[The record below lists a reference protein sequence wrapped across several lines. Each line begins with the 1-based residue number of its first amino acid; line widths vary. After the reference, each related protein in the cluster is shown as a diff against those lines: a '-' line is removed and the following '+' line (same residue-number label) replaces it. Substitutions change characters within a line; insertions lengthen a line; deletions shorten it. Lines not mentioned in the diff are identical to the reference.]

1 MGPGAIIISM
11 SAAESPGDVSQLL
24 RAWSDGD
31 QGALEQLAPIV
42 YDELHRI
49 ATIHMARERAQ
60 HTLQVTAVVNEAYV
74 RLMDCT
80 RMEWRDRV
88 HFFSVA
94 SRMMRRVLIDYARR
108 FGSKRGAGLQRVP
121 LEGAAVFGE
130 DLSDDFLALN
140 AALDE
145 LAKVDERKCRVVEL
159 RFFGGLTVEETA
171 EALSLSPIT
180 VIREW
185 NFAKAWLHRAIT
197 GGSGE

>member
-1 MGPGAIIISM
+1 MIPS
-11 SAAESPGDVSQLL
+11 ETPGDVSQLL
-24 RAWSDGD
+24 RAWSAGEV
-31 QGALEQLAPIV
+31 GALDRLAPIV

-49 ATIHMARERAQ
+49 ARSHMARERSG
-60 HTLQVTAVVNEAYV
+60 HTLQATALVNEAFE

-108 FGSKRGAGLQRVP
+108 FGSKRGAGLKRVP
-121 LEGAAVFGE
+121 LEEAAVFGE
-130 DLSDDFLALN
+130 DFSADFLALD

-145 LAKVDERKCRVVEL
+145 LAAEDERKCRVVEL
-159 RFFGGLTVEETA
+159 RFFGGMTVEETA
-171 EALSLSPIT
+171 EALGLSSIT

-185 NFAKAWLHRAIT
+185 NFAKAWLYRALS
-197 GGSGE
+197 GGESA